1 MKNRPVTL
9 LFMNKVNYDNLME
22 EILGER
28 GDAPSVLLHSCCAP
42 CSSTCIERLCDRCDV
57 TVYYYNPNI
66 GEEAEYLKRKEEQIR
81 LINEYNAEKKGKF
94 GIKILDADYDP
105 DSFYKMAKGL
115 ETCPERGER
124 CHKCYRLRMLRTAK
138 AALENGGF
146 DFFATTLTLSP
157 LKDSEAINRIGFEL
171 EEETGMNY
179 LPSDFKKR
187 NGFLRSIELSKQY
200 DLYRQ
205 DYCGCVYSKASRQCE
220 KCGNCDEV

>member
-1 MKNRPVTL
+1 MNRI
-9 LFMNKVNYDNLME
+9 NYDKLME
-22 EILGER
+22 EILAENAGR
-28 GDAPSVLLHSCCAP
+28 VLLHSCCAP

-81 LINEYNAEKKGKF
+81 LINAYNAEKKGKF
-94 GIKILDADYDP
+94 EIKILDADYDP
-105 DSFYKMAKGL
+105 VSFYRIAKGL

-124 CHKCYRLRMLRTAK
+124 CFKCYELRMRRTAE
-138 AALENGGF
+138 AALSAGCF
-146 DFFATTLTLSP
+146 DYFATTLTLSP
-157 LKDSEAINRIGFEL
+157 LKDSEAINSIGLRIEAD
-171 EEETGMNY
+171 TGMKY

-187 NGFLRSIELSKQY
+187 NGFLRSIELSKEY

-205 DYCGCVYSKASRQCE
+205 DYCGCLYSKASRSCA